1 MVSGSSISS
10 MINSL
15 LVTSLIILISYMA
28 NSCSCFICSSEHL
41 LFTSLVFGNFSWA
54 RKDWFFD
61 VTLMCFLRGADEK

>member
-1 MVSGSSISS
+1 
-10 MINSL
+10 
-15 LVTSLIILISYMA
+15 MA